1 MSLRVKDQC
10 DGWSNFG
17 ISLRLWAWTLASVTV
32 MRRDHVLSS
41 FLSLCQQADRKCGLH
56 QVLVKRHEQFRRI
69 CNLPLR
75 FKRVIFFALSSPNVP
90 YWCQTELVQNWP
102 LLPRW
107 QHRDSLANFCPRKK
121 IFLQVLGL
129 EKLQLG
135 DCSIGVT
142 PQLHFCRYRNLQKRK
157 YVQGLKS
164 FVTNQ
169 TREYHLRTF
178 ATQTKEQRRA
188 LTESATESVLPASTA
203 AHSTGFKPF
212 LLASKFRN

>member
-41 FLSLCQQADRKCGLH
+41 FLSLCQQADRKFGLH
-56 QVLVKRHEQFRRI
+56 QVLVKRHEQFRHV
-69 CNLPLR
+69 CDVLL
-75 FKRVIFFALSSPNVP
+75 KVQRVIFFALSSPNVP
-90 YWCQTELVQNWP
+90 YWCQTKLFQNWP

-135 DCSIGVT
+135 DCSIRIT
-142 PQLHFCRYRNLQKRK
+142 PQLHFCRGLQKK

-164 FVTNQ
+164 LVTNQ
-169 TREYHLRTF
+169 TGGYHLRTF